1 MGFEIALSG
10 LNAAAKDL
18 QVTGN
23 NIANANTTGFKASRA
38 EFGDV
43 YANSI
48 FSVSKI
54 QAGAGVSTAS
64 VAQQFDQGSI
74 SSTNNSLDLAIA
86 GAGFFSMSADPTASS
101 PDSYTRSGEFKLNSE
116 GFVVNNAGEHLMSFA
131 PNGETLAEGFT
142 QGVFSPLRINSTQ
155 GAPVA
160 TTEIVTNVNLD
171 SQETVPPAHTA
182 GFAGIDPNDPDT
194 YNHLSSVTIFD
205 SQGDAHIASTYFVSN
220 YVPAVAA
227 DPLAVPPVVAAA
239 AVGQNTWES
248 YIFIDG
254 TAYDPDGTVSAVVAP
269 ATVSTAQTSN
279 SLLFNTDGTLISVT
293 DPAANVYNAGV
304 PVPLGAFDILPGG
317 VDPLSFDFDF
327 GETSQYSANF
337 SVKDLTQDGLAVGQL
352 TGMDITD
359 KGEVIANFSNGGIE
373 LLGQVALTRFSNPQ
387 GLQKNGDTSWSE
399 SIASGVPVAGQA
411 KEGSFGAI
419 QSGALESST
428 VDLSQQLVHLI
439 IAQQAYQANAQN
451 ITTEK
456 SIVQTIL
463 NA

>member
-54 QAGAGVSTAS
+54 QAGAGVGIAS

-74 SSTNNSLDLAIA
+74 SATNNSLDLAIA
-86 GAGFFSMSADPTASS
+86 GAGFFSMSADPTASR

-182 GFAGIDPNDPDT
+182 GFTGIDPNDPDT

-220 YVPAVAA
+220 YVPAVVA

-239 AVGQNTWES
+239 AIGQNTWES
-248 YIFIDG
+248 YIFIDDVP
-254 TAYDPDGTVSAVVAP
+254 YDPDTGTAAGLAGALAP
-269 ATVSTAQTSN
+269 AQTSN
-279 SLLFNTDGTLISVT
+279 SLLFDTDGTLISVT
-293 DPAANVYNAGV
+293 DPAATVYNAGN
-304 PVPLGAFDILPGG
+304 PVPLGPFTVSGG

-337 SVKDLTQDGLAVGQL
+337 SVKDLSQDGLAVGQL
-352 TGMDITD
+352 TGLDITD
-359 KGEVIANFSNGGIE
+359 KGEVIVNFSNGGIE

-419 QSGALESST
+419 QSGALEAST